1 MGNREAFKKVYIEGL
16 KAVLVGDDVI
26 RDKNIELFTK
36 YIDGLND
43 KELDDVVDRLERNE
57 FVLPVFV
64 PNGSK
69 AIDYE
74 HNIELIEKIG
84 VGLHRRVAITRDGV
98 TTMGPIPRLIMEVPI
113 KKPLQLLEKKRSIPA
128 DQNSKN
134 ILTQQ
139 VTGASKSMSITSPEI
154 PLMMANG
161 QFFSIRE
168 GIKYRGGDLDA
179 EVVMEKLADM
189 GLDISQETLEKYSKG
204 PEVNNTLKQILFSMH
219 LDMKI
224 MKDIENVL

>member
-1 MGNREAFKKVYIEGL
+1 MGDREKFKKVYIDGL
-16 KAVLVGDDVI
+16 KNILVGDSKV
-26 RDKNIELFTK
+26 RDTNIALFTK
-36 YIDGLND
+36 FVDSKTD
-43 KELDDVVDRLERNE
+43 KELDAIIDGLEKGD
-57 FVLPVFV
+57 FVLPVIV

-69 AIDYE
+69 AVDYE
-74 HNIELIEKIG
+74 NNLALIEKIG
-84 VGLHRRVAITRDGV
+84 VGLHKRVAITRDGV
-98 TTMGPIPRLIMEVPI
+98 TTMGPIPRLILEVPI

-139 VTGASKSMSITSPEI
+139 VTGPSKSMSITSPEI

-161 QFFSIRE
+161 QFVSIRE
-168 GIKYRGGDLDA
+168 GIKYRGGDTDA

-204 PEVNNTLKQILFSMH
+204 PEVNNTLKQLLFSMH
-219 LDMKI
+219 LDIKI
-224 MKDIENVL
+224 TKEREDAY